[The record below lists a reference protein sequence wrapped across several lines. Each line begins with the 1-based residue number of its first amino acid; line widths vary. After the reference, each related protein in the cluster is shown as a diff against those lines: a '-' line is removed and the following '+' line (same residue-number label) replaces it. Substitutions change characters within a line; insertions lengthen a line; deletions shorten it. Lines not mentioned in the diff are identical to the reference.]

1 MKKAMSLLTAT
12 AMAATLLA
20 GCGGGTASSSAAPAA
35 DSTSTEASSTAA
47 EPAADAAAEEGKVL
61 NIWCWNDEFQSRFND
76 YYPGVKEIAADKST
90 TTLDNGV
97 TVKWTINPND
107 NNNYQNKLDEA
118 LLKQDSAAADDKIDI
133 FLIEADYALK
143 YVDSEYTL
151 DVKKDVGLTDDDLKD
166 QYQYTKDI
174 VTVDGVQKGTTWQAT
189 PGLFAYR
196 RSIAKDVLGTDDPTE
211 VQAALSDWDKFNDVA
226 EKAAAK
232 GYKMLSGYD
241 DSYRTFSNNVSAG
254 WVDGTTV
261 KVDPNIMNWVD
272 QTKTYTDNGYNNK
285 TSLWSDQWAADQG
298 PAGKVF
304 GFFYST
310 WGINFTLLG
319 NSLATPESEGGKQ
332 EVGNGIFGDYAVCQ
346 GPQPYYW
353 GGTWICAAAGTD
365 NISTIKDVMY
375 SLTCDA
381 DIMTKITE
389 DTQDY
394 TNCKEGNVVLA
405 AEECGAEVRVS
416 CDGIHSALAVGV
428 VLRILGDLGHDVS
441 IAGQRVHDIL
451 DRGDV
456 VSAGCCADPG
466 AAPVIRLRAL
476 ADCIIAEDT
485 VADFLLAS
493 LRLRRGQRVALF
505 AEVAPTIDM
514 SNAGPYDQGCNET
527 FQSCFK
533 DYFDGTV
540 DLETAKK
547 NFEDQIKVKYPELS
561 SVEWPA

>member
-1 MKKAMSLLTAT
+1 MKKISRRNF
-12 AMAATLLA
+12 LLA
-20 GCGGGTASSSAAPAA
+20 SGVVTVGAALAACGGGSSSSTAASSAAPA
-35 DSTSTEASSTAA
+35 SS
-47 EPAADAAAEEGKVL
+47 AAAPASAEGKVL

-76 YYPGVKEIAADKST
+76 YYPEVKEIAADKST
-90 TTLDNGV
+90 TTLKDGT
-97 TVKWTINPND
+97 TVKWTINANE

-118 LLKQDSAAADDKIDI
+118 LLNQDSAADDDKIDI

-143 YVDSEYTL
+143 YVDSDYVL
-151 DVKKDVGLTDDDLKD
+151 DVKKDIGLTDSDLAG

-174 VTVDGVQKGTTWQAT
+174 VSVDGSQRGTTWQAT

-196 RSIAKDVLGTDDPTE
+196 RSIAKEVLGTDDPAE
-211 VQAALSDWDKFNDVA
+211 VQTYLSDWDKFNDVA
-226 EKAAAK
+226 AKAAAK
-232 GYKMLSGYD
+232 GYKMLSGFD
-241 DSYRTFSNNVSAG
+241 DAYRTFSNNVSAP
-254 WVDGTTV
+254 WVTGTTV
-261 KVDPNIMNWVD
+261 TVDENLMKWVD
-272 QTKTYTDNGYNNK
+272 QTKEYTDKGYNNK
-285 TSLWSDQWAADQG
+285 SSLWDSQWASDQG
-298 PAGKVF
+298 PTGKVF

-365 NISTIKDVMY
+365 NIPTIKDVMY

-394 TNCKEGNVVLA
+394 TNCK
-405 AEECGAEVRVS
+405 
-416 CDGIHSALAVGV
+416 SAM
-428 VLRILGDLGHDVS
+428 DS
-441 IAGQRVHDIL
+441 IA
-451 DRGDV
+451 
-456 VSAGCCADPG
+456 ADPNFG
-466 AAPVIRLRAL
+466 SA
-476 ADCIIAEDT
+476 
-485 VADFLLAS
+485 FLG
-493 LRLRRGQRVALF
+493 GQNHIALF

-527 FQSCFK
+527 LQSCFK

-547 NFEDQIKVKYPELS
+547 NFEDQIKVKYPELT

>member
-1 MKKAMSLLTAT
+1 M
-12 AMAATLLA
+12 
-20 GCGGGTASSSAAPAA
+20 
-35 DSTSTEASSTAA
+35 
-47 EPAADAAAEEGKVL
+47 
-61 NIWCWNDEFQSRFND
+61 
-76 YYPGVKEIAADKST
+76 
-90 TTLDNGV
+90 
-97 TVKWTINPND
+97 
-107 NNNYQNKLDEA
+107 
-118 LLKQDSAAADDKIDI
+118 
-133 FLIEADYALK
+133 
-143 YVDSEYTL
+143 
-151 DVKKDVGLTDDDLKD
+151 
-166 QYQYTKDI
+166 
-174 VTVDGVQKGTTWQAT
+174 
-189 PGLFAYR
+189 
-196 RSIAKDVLGTDDPTE
+196 LGTDDPTE

-226 EKAAAK
+226 AQAAAK

-365 NISTIKDVMY
+365 NIPTIKDVMY

-394 TNCKEGNVVLA
+394 TNCK
-405 AEECGAEVRVS
+405 
-416 CDGIHSALAVGV
+416 SAM
-428 VLRILGDLGHDVS
+428 DS
-441 IAGQRVHDIL
+441 IA
-451 DRGDV
+451 
-456 VSAGCCADPG
+456 ADPNFG
-466 AAPVIRLRAL
+466 SA
-476 ADCIIAEDT
+476 
-485 VADFLLAS
+485 FLG
-493 LRLRRGQRVALF
+493 GQNHIALF

-527 FQSCFK
+527 LQSCFK

>member
-1 MKKAMSLLTAT
+1 MKKISRRNF
-12 AMAATLLA
+12 LLA
-20 GCGGGTASSSAAPAA
+20 SGVVTVGAALAACGGGSSSSTAASSAAPASSA
-35 DSTSTEASSTAA
+35 AASA
-47 EPAADAAAEEGKVL
+47 PAAAEGKVL

-76 YYPGVKEIAADKST
+76 YYPEVKEIAADKST
-90 TTLDNGV
+90 TTLKDGT
-97 TVKWTINPND
+97 TVKWTINANE

-118 LLKQDSAAADDKIDI
+118 LLNQDSAADDDKIDI

-143 YVDSEYTL
+143 YVDSDYVL
-151 DVKKDVGLTDDDLKD
+151 DVKKDIGLTDSDLAG

-174 VTVDGVQKGTTWQAT
+174 VSVDGSQRGTTWQAT

-196 RSIAKDVLGTDDPTE
+196 RSIAKEVLGTDDPAE
-211 VQAALSDWDKFNDVA
+211 VQTYLSDWDKFNDVA
-226 EKAAAK
+226 AKAAAK
-232 GYKMLSGYD
+232 GYKMLSGFD
-241 DSYRTFSNNVSAG
+241 DAYRTFSNNVSAP
-254 WVDGTTV
+254 WVTGTTV
-261 KVDPNIMNWVD
+261 TVDENLMKWVD
-272 QTKTYTDNGYNNK
+272 QTKEYTDKGYNNK
-285 TSLWSDQWAADQG
+285 SSLWDSQWASDQG
-298 PAGKVF
+298 PTGKVF

-319 NSLATPESEGGKQ
+319 NSLATPTAEGGKE
-332 EVGNGIFGDYAVCQ
+332 EVGNGIYGDYAVCE

-365 NISTIKDVMY
+365 NIPTIKDVMY

-394 TNCKEGNVVLA
+394 TNCK
-405 AEECGAEVRVS
+405 
-416 CDGIHSALAVGV
+416 SAM
-428 VLRILGDLGHDVS
+428 DS
-441 IAGQRVHDIL
+441 IA
-451 DRGDV
+451 
-456 VSAGCCADPG
+456 ADPNFG
-466 AAPVIRLRAL
+466 SA
-476 ADCIIAEDT
+476 
-485 VADFLLAS
+485 FLG
-493 LRLRRGQRVALF
+493 GQNHIALF

>member
-20 GCGGGTASSSAAPAA
+20 GCGGGAASSSAAPAA

-90 TTLDNGV
+90 TTLNNGV

-196 RSIAKDVLGTDDPTE
+196 RSIAEDVLGTDDPTE

-241 DSYRTFSNNVSAG
+241 DSYRHVQLF
-254 WVDGTTV
+254 
-261 KVDPNIMNWVD
+261 
-272 QTKTYTDNGYNNK
+272 
-285 TSLWSDQWAADQG
+285 L
-298 PAGKVF
+298 
-304 GFFYST
+304 
-310 WGINFTLLG
+310 
-319 NSLATPESEGGKQ
+319 
-332 EVGNGIFGDYAVCQ
+332 
-346 GPQPYYW
+346 
-353 GGTWICAAAGTD
+353 
-365 NISTIKDVMY
+365 DV
-375 SLTCDA
+375 
-381 DIMTKITE
+381 
-389 DTQDY
+389 
-394 TNCKEGNVVLA
+394 A
-405 AEECGAEVRVS
+405 AEE
-416 CDGIHSALAVGV
+416 VGQGT
-428 VLRILGDLGHDVS
+428 R
-441 IAGQRVHDIL
+441 
-451 DRGDV
+451 
-456 VSAGCCADPG
+456 
-466 AAPVIRLRAL
+466 AAHRFGRAL
-476 ADCIIAEDT
+476 CPLRET
-485 VADFLLAS
+485 VFL
-493 LRLRRGQRVALF
+493 RERGGYSGHVKNSEIGTMGICRFLVSVLYAVVGAPFHIGLSAAQPNF
-505 AEVAPTIDM
+505 A
-514 SNAGPYDQGCNET
+514 
-527 FQSCFK
+527 
-533 DYFDGTV
+533 
-540 DLETAKK
+540 
-547 NFEDQIKVKYPELS
+547 
-561 SVEWPA
+561 